1 MATASSSPC
10 GACKFLRRKC
20 TPECVFAP
28 YFPPDQPLKFSNAHK
43 IFGASNIAKILSE
56 LPVHQRAAAVN
67 SLAYEAQARMKDP
80 VYGCVGAISYLKR
93 HIETLEMEIRAA
105 RAELARYVQQDNAS
119 AGSLQHDERIA
130 AINLQANSNDAHLLG
145 VADPYHAIVNATTA
159 TNHRNHSN
167 EDRIDQMWMH
177 PQHPAAIY
185 EAEYIG
191 NPSLQEA
198 SMHLASPRTV
208 MAPGHILHAP
218 PRPSNV
224 DGRSASSGEGAS
236 NLSSLS
242 SP

>member
-1 MATASSSPC
+1 MATGSSSPC

-93 HIETLEMEIRAA
+93 HIEGLEMEIRVA

-119 AGSLQHDERIA
+119 ASSLQHDERLA
-130 AINLQANSNDAHLLG
+130 AISLQANPNDARLLG
-145 VADPYHAIVNATTA
+145 AADQYHAIVNATNA
-159 TNHRNHSN
+159 NHRNHSN
-167 EDRIDQMWMH
+167 NDRIDQMWMH
-177 PQHPAAIY
+177 PQHQAMY

-191 NPSLQEA
+191 NPSLEAGMQLAAARAA
-198 SMHLASPRTV
+198 SMGT
-208 MAPGHILHAP
+208 GHMLHAP
-218 PRPSNV
+218 RLSNV